1 MGKQFEITFCKN
13 ERICYVDRMNAGVNG
28 HEKFPGKYK
37 AAVDF
42 DEEYLNVRL
51 LLDVSQSELFIN
63 EGEVVKTNLLYPEE
77 LYQVKLFTLDGDLE
91 IAKSYIYEMDENVV
105 C

>member
-1 MGKQFEITFCKN
+1 M
-13 ERICYVDRMNAGVNG
+13 
-28 HEKFPGKYK
+28 
-37 AAVDF
+37 DF

-63 EGEVVKTNLLYPEE
+63 DGEVVMTNLLFPEE

-91 IAKSYIYEMDENVV
+91 IAKSFIYEMDENVV
-105 C
+105 S